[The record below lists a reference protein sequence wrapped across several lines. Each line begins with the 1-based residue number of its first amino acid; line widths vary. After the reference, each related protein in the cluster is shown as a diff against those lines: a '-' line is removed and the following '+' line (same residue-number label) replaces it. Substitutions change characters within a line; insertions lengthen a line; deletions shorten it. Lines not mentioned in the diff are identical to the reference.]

1 MNEIAVPPTIASP
14 RHDAPS
20 LGRQMLNKVPEITI
34 YFWVIKIL
42 CTTVGETA
50 ADLLNENLGLGLT
63 NTTYIMA
70 AALIAVL
77 VFQFREREYVP
88 GIYWLAVVLISVVG
102 TLFSDNLVDN
112 LGVQLQTTTIAFS
125 VILAAVFG
133 TWYWSERT
141 LSVHTIVTTKR
152 EAFYWLAILFTFALG
167 TSAGDLVAEKLE
179 LGYLPSVGIFA
190 AAIAIVAVAHL
201 RFKLNAILAFWIAY
215 ILTRPLGASIGDF
228 LSQPV
233 AETGLGLGTILTSV
247 IFLSAILALVVYLTI
262 SKRDLIAVSAD
273 EAQLGTVPRP
283 DGPQGD
289 GGSKVLVVANKM
301 EATKALV
308 DAVRERAA
316 TAPARFFLLVPNP
329 DNLPFDRNSTDT
341 ADGERMLQRV
351 VPLLRQQSGAE
362 VEGRVANSPNAYDDI
377 VEALD
382 SGEYR
387 EIILETPPSHVSH
400 WLHVDLPQ
408 RIAHLG
414 YPLTTVAA
422 TA

>member
-1 MNEIAVPPTIASP
+1 MNEIA
-14 RHDAPS
+14 APQTVATTRPDHIS
-20 LGRQMLNKVPEITI
+20 VGRQMLNKVPEITL

-77 VFQFREREYVP
+77 VFQFRSRKYVP
-88 GIYWLAVVLISVVG
+88 GIYWLAVVLISIVG

-112 LGVQLQTTTIAFS
+112 LGVELQTTTIAFS
-125 VILAAVFG
+125 IILACVFG
-133 TWYWSERT
+133 AWYWSERT
-141 LSVHTIVTTKR
+141 LSVHTIVTSRR

-190 AAIAIVAVAHL
+190 GAIAIVAVAHF

-228 LSQPV
+228 LSQPTG
-233 AETGLGLGTILTSV
+233 ETGLGLGTILTSV
-247 IFLSAILALVVYLTI
+247 IFLSLILALVVYLTI
-262 SKRDLIAVSAD
+262 SKRDLIAVSSA
-273 EAQLGTVPRP
+273 EAQLDYAPGP
-283 DGPQGD
+283 DGLPAT
-289 GGSKVLVVANKM
+289 GGPDVLVVTNKT
-301 EATKALV
+301 EASPALV
-308 DAVRERAA
+308 EAMRERAA
-316 TAPARFFLLVPNP
+316 AGPARFFLLVPNP
-329 DNLPFDRNSTDT
+329 DHLPFDRISPDT
-341 ADGERMLQRV
+341 REGEKALAQTL
-351 VPLLRQQSGAE
+351 PQLREQSGAE

-377 VEALD
+377 VAALD
-382 SGEYR
+382 AGR
-387 EIILETPPSHVSH
+387 FGEIILETPPSHFSH

-408 RIAHLG
+408 RVAHLG
-414 YPLTTVAA
+414 YPLTTVTA
-422 TA
+422 TH